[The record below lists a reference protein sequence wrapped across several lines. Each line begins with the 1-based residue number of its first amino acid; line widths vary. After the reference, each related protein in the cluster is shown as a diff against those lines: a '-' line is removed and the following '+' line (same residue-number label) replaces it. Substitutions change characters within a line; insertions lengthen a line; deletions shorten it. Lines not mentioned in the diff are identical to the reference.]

1 MRFTRTLGLA
11 WILAGLPFT
20 LWAADIK
27 VISSTGM
34 STMFKQLLPVFEQ
47 SSGHKVAISYDTS
60 NIILR
65 RLQGGETA
73 DLVILTAPLI
83 DQLTQQGKVVSGS
96 RVDLARSGIG
106 VAVREGAPRPDI
118 SNLENFKALLLQA
131 KSVTYTATGASG
143 IYFAGVTD
151 KLGIG
156 PVIKAKAITPAGGHV
171 AELVAKGEA
180 EVGIQMISEIKGVP
194 GAVFLG
200 PLPADIQLFTIF
212 SAGMLSGSQAVA
224 PAQALVQFLTSP
236 AAIKVYEAS
245 GMER

>member
-1 MRFTRTLGLA
+1 MRFTRNLGLA
-11 WILAGLPFT
+11 LWLAALPFT

-47 SSGHKVAISYDTS
+47 GSGHKVTVSYDTS

-83 DQLTQQGKVVSGS
+83 DQLMQQGKVVSGS

-143 IYFAGVTD
+143 IYFAGVTE
-151 KLGIG
+151 KMGIG

-180 EVGIQMISEIKGVP
+180 EVGIQMVSEIKGVP

-212 SAGMLSGSQAVA
+212 SAGMLTGSQAVA

>member
-11 WILAGLPFT
+11 LLLAGLPFA

-83 DQLTQQGKVVSGS
+83 EQLTQQGKVVSGS

-118 SNLENFKALLLQA
+118 SNLENFKTLLLQA

-156 PVIKAKAITPAGGHV
+156 PVVKAKAITPAGGHV

-180 EVGIQMISEIKGVP
+180 EVGIQMVSEIKGVP

-212 SAGMLSGSQAVA
+212 SAGMLTGSQVGA

>member
-1 MRFTRTLGLA
+1 MRITRILGWVL
-11 WILAGLPFT
+11 LTSLPWS

-47 SSGHKVAISYDTS
+47 ASGHKVAISYDTS

-65 RLQGGETA
+65 RLQSGETA
-73 DLVILTAPLI
+73 DLVVLTAPLI
-83 DQLTQQGKVVSGS
+83 DQLTQQGKVVAGS

-106 VAVREGAPRPDI
+106 VAIREGAPRPDI
-118 SNLENFKALLLQA
+118 SNMENFKALLLQA

-156 PVIKAKAITPAGGHV
+156 PAVKAKAITPAGGHV

-180 EVGIQMISEIKGVP
+180 ELGIQMISEIKGVP
-194 GAVFLG
+194 GTVYLG
-200 PLPADIQLFTIF
+200 PLPAEIQLFTIF
-212 SAGMLSGSQAVA
+212 SAGLLPGSQAVA
-224 PAQALVQFLTSP
+224 PTQALVQFLTTP
-236 AAIKVYEAS
+236 AAVKVYEAS